1 MDISGRL
8 LSPQELLQANQA
20 AREGVKQQPAHVPT
34 PLKGSVSQLYTQI
47 TGQAYTPS
55 TPAGNALPKISLD
68 TPSPAAPAKIYER
81 SPHHN
86 PKAFVPHYS
95 ITAYHES
102 GIYRTAED
110 PYAVGAITNPN
121 KSDDLGGKTYG
132 TYQFESFVYRNG
144 DKRSAQAVE
153 NSTLMRFLKS
163 DKNPF
168 GPELLTIARSKGVA
182 SSAFDTA
189 WKQLAKT
196 QNKAFGTAQQQFL
209 EIDKKDTAAAFFDR
223 ANIAPNV
230 RSNPELFDLALG
242 TSNQFDSLAEG
253 MADHLATL
261 QKKAG
266 RSFTA
271 KEVGVALSNYKLE
284 HITSLFKSSPDAW
297 AGVKARFKAE
307 RAIFQ

>member
-1 MDISGRL
+1 MDVSGRL
-8 LSPQELLQANQA
+8 RSPQELLQANQRVQA
-20 AREGVKQQPAHVPT
+20 TAQPIAPT
-34 PLKGSVSQLYTQI
+34 PLKGSVSQIYEQMTGRSYQI
-47 TGQAYTPS
+47 TPTGKALPQLSFNAPS
-55 TPAGNALPKISLD
+55 T
-68 TPSPAAPAKIYER
+68 TPPAKIYER
-81 SPHHN
+81 SSHHD
-86 PKAFVPHYS
+86 PQAFVPSYS

-110 PYAVGAITNPN
+110 PYAVGAITNPS

-132 TYQFESFVYRNG
+132 TYQFESFVYSNG
-144 DKRSAQAVE
+144 NKRSENFVE

-168 GPELLTIARSKGVA
+168 GPELLAIARSKGVA

-196 QNKAFGTAQQQFL
+196 QNKAFGNAQQQFL

-223 ANIAPNV
+223 ANISSSA
-230 RSNPELFDLALG
+230 RKNPELFDLVLG

-253 MADHLATL
+253 MADRLAAL

-266 RSFTA
+266 RSFSA
-271 KEVGVALSNYKLE
+271 KEIGVALSNDKLSR
-284 HITSLFKSSPDAW
+284 ISSLFKSSPDAW
-297 AGVKARFKAE
+297 DGVTARFKAE

>member
-8 LSPQELLQANQA
+8 RSPQELLQANQR
-20 AREGVKQQPAHVPT
+20 ARNAKLSAQPPT
-34 PLKGSVSQLYTQI
+34 PLKGSVSELYTQI
-47 TGQAYTPS
+47 TGQKPYLS
-55 TPAGNALPKISLD
+55 TPTGKALPQLSLD
-68 TPSPAAPAKIYER
+68 TSAAAAPTKIYKR
-81 SPHHN
+81 SPYHD
-86 PKAFVPHYS
+86 PQAFVPQYS

-102 GIYRTAED
+102 GVYRTAED
-110 PYAVGAITNPN
+110 PYAVGAITNPD

-144 DKRSAQAVE
+144 DRRSERFVE

-168 GPELLTIARSKGVA
+168 GPELLAIARSKGAA
-182 SSAFDTA
+182 SSAFDNA

-209 EIDKKDTAAAFFDR
+209 ESDKKATANAFFDR
-223 ANIAPNV
+223 ANIAPGA
-230 RSNPELFDLALG
+230 RANPELFDLVLG

-253 MADHLATL
+253 MADRLAAL

-266 RSFTA
+266 RSFSA
-271 KEVGVALSNYKLE
+271 KEIGVALSNDKLSR
-284 HITSLFKSSPDAW
+284 ISSLFKSSPDAW
-297 AGVKARFKAE
+297 DGVRARFKAE